1 MNILRT
7 LRERFASVLAD
18 FTEAPDE
25 FAQMVRPAADSRFGD
40 FQANFCMPLAK
51 RNGVAPRDLALSVV
65 DKLDVTDL
73 CTPPEVAGP
82 GFINLTIRDDLL
94 QQGLKLAESDSR
106 LGVDAVENPRNVIVD
121 FSSPNVAKPMHVG
134 HLRSTV
140 IGDSI
145 CRILRFLGHNVTSDN
160 HIGDWG
166 TQFGMIIYGAK
177 HFMDQASYESN
188 AVGELSRLYRL
199 VNQLSEY
206 PVLRDKTIPA
216 LKSELQRIQAHRAE
230 LAASGRNDKDF
241 KKELRQ
247 LDKGIEQIEGYKD
260 HEGNWVEG
268 TLEKAV
274 AAVQAVESDS
284 KLKNLADQHPDIAR
298 LAREETAKLHQG
310 NVENRELW
318 NKFLPECLAALH
330 QVYDRLGIK
339 FDLELGESF
348 YDEMLGA
355 VVSDLQQKGFAEE
368 SDGAQCVFIEG
379 NNAPFIVQK
388 SDGAFTYA
396 TTDLATIQYRV
407 EKLEANEMLYV
418 VDARQAEHFRMLFAT
433 ASKWGFG
440 DVKFEHVSFG
450 TVLGK
455 DKKPMKTRAGDNI
468 GLESLLDEAVSRA
481 RAIVAGND
489 DAKTDVDGNHTP
501 ELDELERDRI
511 AEIVGLGGVKYAD
524 LHHNR
529 ESDYVF
535 DWDKMLATSGDTA
548 TYMQY
553 AYARIWGILR
563 KGNVSAET
571 LQADT
576 SPIQLTEP
584 AERAIALRICRF
596 AEALEAAAQEYRPNY
611 LTQYLFELAGDLASF
626 YSDCPVL
633 KDGVDE
639 STKASR
645 LKLVYLTSRVLK
657 QGLELLGIDVCERM

>member
-18 FTEAPDE
+18 FTETPDE

-65 DKLDVTDL
+65 DKLDVADL

-82 GFINLTIRDDLL
+82 GFINLTIRDELL
-94 QQGLKLAESDSR
+94 QQGLKQAESDSR

-177 HFMDQASYESN
+177 HFIDQAAYEQG
-188 AVGELSRLYRL
+188 AVSELSRLYRL

-206 PVLRDKTIPA
+206 HAACAELPNAQTRLEAKQ
-216 LKSELQRIQAHRAE
+216 SELKQAEADADPADKSAKKMLKKLRSE
-230 LAASGRNDKDF
+230 LEGLQESLEGLHGKQDAIESSP
-241 KKELRQ
+241 ELKQ
-247 LDKGIEQIEGYKD
+247 L
-260 HEGNWVEG
+260 
-268 TLEKAV
+268 A
-274 AAVQAVESDS
+274 QA
-284 KLKNLADQHPDIAR
+284 HPDIAR

-310 NVENRELW
+310 NEENRELW

-355 VVSDLQQKGFAEE
+355 VVSNLQQKGFAEE

-433 ASKWGFG
+433 ASKWGYG

-489 DAKTDVDGNHTP
+489 DAKTDVDGNPTP
-501 ELDELERDRI
+501 ELDEQERDRI

-553 AYARIWGILR
+553 AYARLCGIFR
-563 KGNVSAET
+563 KGNVDRAGLHSSP
-571 LQADT
+571 QAIVLGAD
-576 SPIQLTEP
+576 
-584 AERAIALRICRF
+584 AERALALELCRF
-596 AEALEAAAQEYRPNY
+596 EEALHAVTIDAKPNQ
-611 LTQYLFELAGDLASF
+611 LTQYLYELAGKLTGF
-626 YSDCPVL
+626 YEQCPVL
-633 KDGVDE
+633 KADDPA
-639 STKASR
+639 TRASR
-645 LKLVYLTSRVLK
+645 LKLVDLTGRTIRE
-657 QGLELLGIDVCERM
+657 GLSLLGIGVREQM